1 MLVEGDSMNLH
12 ALRYFIEV
20 AKTKSF
26 TEASK
31 RLFISQP
38 GISQQIDLLEKQLG
52 ITLLHRTTRKVEL
65 TEEGK
70 YLFDKTLSSFNEIED
85 TVAHIVE
92 NSTFPGLINIAT
104 VPSAA
109 SLYLPNLLK
118 EIHALHPDIEFKI
131 QETTTKNVMNAINN
145 RTSHLGFIRTTDE
158 PHLLAQADM
167 DHLEFENSPIKA
179 VVSTEH
185 QLASESSIHLE
196 QLRDDF
202 FIQYN
207 ATESTTLFNQIE
219 AACIAAGFKPK
230 VICSGSEL
238 LTISNMISQ
247 NLAVALMPENMLDL
261 VSNNLVTS
269 LPINGLNMTSSI
281 SAIWK
286 DDGYVNLNSKLVI
299 DILKQ
304 MQTNHTLK

>member
-1 MLVEGDSMNLH
+1 MNLH

-31 RLFISQP
+31 RLYISQP

-52 ITLLHRTTRKVEL
+52 MTLLHRTTRKVEL

-70 YLFDKTLSSFNEIED
+70 YLYEKTFSSFDEIED
-85 TVAHIVE
+85 TVNHLVE
-92 NSTFPGLINIAT
+92 NSSFPGIINIAT

-109 SLYLPNLLK
+109 SLYLPTLLK
-118 EIHALHPDIEFKI
+118 EIHVLHPEIEFQI
-131 QETTTKNVMNAINN
+131 QETTTKNVILAINN
-145 RTSHLGFIRTTDE
+145 RSSHLGFIRTGEE
-158 PHLLAQADM
+158 PHLLEQAAIDYL
-167 DHLEFENSPIKA
+167 DFESSPIKA
-179 VVSTEH
+179 VVSKEH
-185 QLASESSIHLE
+185 RLATKKSIHLQ

-207 ATESTTLFNQIE
+207 ATESVTLYNQME

-238 LTISNMISQ
+238 LTISNLISQ
-247 NLAVALMPENMLDL
+247 NIAVALMPENMLDL
-261 VSNNLVTS
+261 VPNDQVVSIE
-269 LPINGLNMTSSI
+269 INGLNKTSSI

-286 DDGYVNLNSKLVI
+286 DDGYVNLNAKLVI
-299 DILKQ
+299 SILKK
-304 MQTNHTLK
+304 LKLPQ

>member
-1 MLVEGDSMNLH
+1 MNLH
-12 ALRYFIEV
+12 SLRYFIEV

-70 YLFDKTLSSFNEIED
+70 YLYDKTLSSFNEIED
-85 TVAHIVE
+85 TVAHLVE
-92 NSTFPGLINIAT
+92 NSTFPSLISIAT

-118 EIHALHPDIEFKI
+118 KIHAHHPEIEFRI
-131 QETTTKNVMNAINN
+131 LETTTKNVMNAIGN
-145 RTSHLGFIRTTDE
+145 RTSHLGFIRTTEE

-167 DHLEFENSPIKA
+167 DHLEFEKSPIKA
-179 VVSTEH
+179 VVSTQH
-185 QLASESSIHLE
+185 RLASEDTIHLD

-207 ATESTTLFNQIE
+207 PTESVTLYGQIE
-219 AACIAAGFKPK
+219 AACISAGFKPK

-238 LTISNMISQ
+238 LTISNLISQ
-247 NLAVALMPENMLDL
+247 NIAVALMPENMLDL
-261 VSNNLVTS
+261 VPNNQVTS
-269 LPINGLNMTSSI
+269 IEISSLNMTSSI

-286 DDGYVNLNSKLVI
+286 DDGYVNLNSKLVL

-304 MQTNHTLK
+304 MKAI

>member
-1 MLVEGDSMNLH
+1 MKGDFMNLH
-12 ALRYFIEV
+12 SLRYFIEV

-38 GISQQIDLLEKQLG
+38 GISQQIDQLEKQLG

-70 YLFDKTLSSFNEIED
+70 YLYEKTLSSFNEIED
-85 TVAHIVE
+85 TVAHLVD
-92 NSTFPGLINIAT
+92 NSTFPSLISIAT

-118 EIHALHPDIEFKI
+118 KIHAHHPEIEFRI
-131 QETTTKNVMNAINN
+131 LETTTKNVMNAIGN
-145 RTSHLGFIRTTDE
+145 RTSHLGFIRTTEE

-167 DHLEFENSPIKA
+167 DHLEFEKSPIKA
-179 VVSTEH
+179 VVSTQH
-185 QLASESSIHLE
+185 RLASEATIHLD

-207 ATESTTLFNQIE
+207 PTESVTLYSQIE

-238 LTISNMISQ
+238 LTISNLISQ
-247 NLAVALMPENMLDL
+247 NIAVALMPENMLDL
-261 VSNNLVTS
+261 VPNNQVTS
-269 LPINGLNMTSSI
+269 IEISSLSMTSSI

-286 DDGYVNLNSKLVI
+286 DDGYVNLNAKLVL

-304 MQTNHTLK
+304 MKAI

>member
-1 MLVEGDSMNLH
+1 MNLH
-12 ALRYFIEV
+12 SLRYFIEV

-70 YLFDKTLSSFNEIED
+70 YLYDKTLSSFNEIED
-85 TVAHIVE
+85 TVAHLVE
-92 NSTFPGLINIAT
+92 NSTFPSLISIAT

-118 EIHALHPDIEFKI
+118 NIHAHHPEIEFRI
-131 QETTTKNVMNAINN
+131 LETTTKKVMNAIGN
-145 RTSHLGFIRTTDE
+145 RTSHLGFIRTTEE

-167 DHLEFENSPIKA
+167 DHLEFEKSPIKA
-179 VVSTEH
+179 VVSTQH
-185 QLASESSIHLE
+185 RLASEDTIHLD

-207 ATESTTLFNQIE
+207 PTESVTLYGQIE

-238 LTISNMISQ
+238 LTISNLISQ
-247 NLAVALMPENMLDL
+247 NIAVALMPENMLDH
-261 VSNNLVTS
+261 VPSNQVTS
-269 LPINGLNMTSSI
+269 IEISGLNMTSSI

-286 DDGYVNLNSKLVI
+286 DDGYVNLNSKLVL

-304 MQTNHTLK
+304 MKAI

>member
-1 MLVEGDSMNLH
+1 MNLH
-12 ALRYFIEV
+12 SLRYFIEV

-38 GISQQIDLLEKQLG
+38 GISQQIDQLEKQLG

-70 YLFDKTLSSFNEIED
+70 YLYEKTLSSFNEIED
-85 TVAHIVE
+85 TVAHLVD
-92 NSTFPGLINIAT
+92 NSTFPSLISIAT

-118 EIHALHPDIEFKI
+118 KIHAHHPEIEFRI
-131 QETTTKNVMNAINN
+131 LETTTKNVMNAIGN
-145 RTSHLGFIRTTDE
+145 RTSHLGFIRTTEE

-167 DHLEFENSPIKA
+167 DHLEFEKSPIKA
-179 VVSTEH
+179 VVSTQH
-185 QLASESSIHLE
+185 RLASEDTIHLD

-207 ATESTTLFNQIE
+207 PTESVTLYSQIE

-238 LTISNMISQ
+238 LTISNLISQ
-247 NLAVALMPENMLDL
+247 NIAVALMPENMLDL
-261 VSNNLVTS
+261 VPNNQVTS
-269 LPINGLNMTSSI
+269 IEISSLSMTSSI

-286 DDGYVNLNSKLVI
+286 DDGYVNLNAKLVL

-304 MQTNHTLK
+304 MKAI

>member
-1 MLVEGDSMNLH
+1 MDGDFMNLH
-12 ALRYFIEV
+12 SLRYFIEV

-38 GISQQIDLLEKQLG
+38 GISQQIDQLEKQLG

-70 YLFDKTLSSFNEIED
+70 YLYEKTLSSFNEIED
-85 TVAHIVE
+85 TVAHLVD
-92 NSTFPGLINIAT
+92 NSTFPSLISIAT

-118 EIHALHPDIEFKI
+118 KIHAHHPEIEFRI
-131 QETTTKNVMNAINN
+131 LETTTKNVMNAIGN
-145 RTSHLGFIRTTDE
+145 RTSHLGFIRTTEE

-167 DHLEFENSPIKA
+167 DHLEFEKSPIKA
-179 VVSTEH
+179 VVSTQH
-185 QLASESSIHLE
+185 RLASEDTIHLD

-207 ATESTTLFNQIE
+207 PTESVTLYSQIE

-238 LTISNMISQ
+238 LTISNLISE
-247 NLAVALMPENMLDL
+247 NIAVALMPENMLDL
-261 VSNNLVTS
+261 VPNNQVTS
-269 LPINGLNMTSSI
+269 IEISSLSMTSSI

-286 DDGYVNLNSKLVI
+286 DDGYVNLNAKLVL

-304 MQTNHTLK
+304 MKAI